1 VRYGTRH
8 SGDKSGAYLFLPDG
22 PGRVSAVSKSPVR
35 VVEGRLRAYVE
46 VRQGWNTHRATLL
59 NSPGVDGTS
68 VLVSL
73 RIWLINKMQDKIVF
87 RKFSKKEFWKLVLSL
102 FIVRYCSARDWE
114 RSGLL
119 EENPQSGCTEI
130 RASLKGPLQVYS
142 QPMLPVKLR
151 YEASQVWMNATFIP
165 QGQQSLV

>member
-46 VRQGWNTHRATLL
+46 VLQGWNTHRATLL

-68 VLVSL
+68 VLVSTL
-73 RIWLINKMQDKIVF
+73 NWFLNKMQDKNKLFTVSF
-87 RKFSKKEFWKLVLSL
+87 RNSGNFYCHCSQSNIIFGSFRMSFLHVTVV
-102 FIVRYCSARDWE
+102 FIV
-114 RSGLL
+114 
-119 EENPQSGCTEI
+119 
-130 RASLKGPLQVYS
+130 
-142 QPMLPVKLR
+142 
-151 YEASQVWMNATFIP
+151 
-165 QGQQSLV
+165 